1 MTTPTRVTEEEL
13 AKWEALAS
21 AYKAAP
27 KTLIPGKEWS
37 NFVAAFDADAILRLI
52 ASHRALEKRV
62 GEWQPIETAPT
73 DGTWILL
80 FYNIACVPQM
90 TFWSRMH
97 QDWAHRKEMGN
108 NAPTHW
114 QPLPEPPAAP
124 GQEG

>member
-52 ASHRALEKRV
+52 ASHRALEKR
-62 GEWQPIETAPT
+62 GEKAEQDRKLSDAKRGEMYEALIHA
-73 DGTWILL
+73 GYLL
-80 FYNIACVPQM
+80 EPDRLSPAEAI
-90 TFWSRMH
+90 R
-97 QDWAHRKEMGN
+97 DLHRRAKS
-108 NAPTHW
+108 
-114 QPLPEPPAAP
+114 AALR
-124 GQEG
+124 QEG